1 MFLLLLQDI
10 QLQAA
15 VHFEMVILE
24 IIPKIEHGRLSQKY
38 VVYAF
43 VCALIHTYVC
53 TYTCTNTYLPNR

>member
-15 VHFEMVILE
+15 VYFEMVILE

-43 VCALIHTYVC
+43 VCALIHTYVQ
-53 TYTCTNTYLPNR
+53 THTYLTDNI